1 MNAEVV
7 LQLVTALNTLLQF
20 ARDNGVSSRRLLDE
34 YLSAKAE
41 GRTLTAADIEG
52 VKREAREA
60 LDKLAASLPKG

>member
-1 MNAEVV
+1 MSAALAVE
-7 LQLVTALNTLLQF
+7 LLSALNTLLQF

-34 YLSAKAE
+34 YLAAKAE

-60 LDKLAASLPKG
+60 LDKLAASLPQG

>member
-1 MNAEVV
+1 MNGEVV

-34 YLSAKAE
+34 YLAAVAE
-41 GRTLTAADIEG
+41 GRTLTAVDIEG

-60 LDKLAASLPKG
+60 LDNLAASLPQG